1 MIKAEMPHGSTLICE
16 YRSPGLRPTNVPGA
30 STIAFKVDRL
40 RLDYVSGGLLDRVAP
55 GGNPVLRAKETAP

>member
-30 STIAFKVDRL
+30 STIAFKVNR
-40 RLDYVSGGLLDRVAP
+40 RGWIRCRVGFSSAWRREVTP
-55 GGNPVLRAKETAP
+55 S